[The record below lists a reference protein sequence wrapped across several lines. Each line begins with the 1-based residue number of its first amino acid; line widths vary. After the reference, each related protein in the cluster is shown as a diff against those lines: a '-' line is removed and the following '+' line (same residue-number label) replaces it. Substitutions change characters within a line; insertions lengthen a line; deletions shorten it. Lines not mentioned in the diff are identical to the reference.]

1 MPKYGV
7 QMVDGGV
14 ATVKH
19 DNLRAA
25 LADTQND
32 KFVRVTLVDANDE
45 SEGYIRRDRFAA
57 FARIDDDA

>member
-19 DNLRAA
+19 DNLPQA
-25 LADTQND
+25 LAGTQDD
-32 KFVRVTLVDANDE
+32 KFVQVLIEDGDGMNSA
-45 SEGYIRRDRFAA
+45 YIRRDRFAA
-57 FARIDDDA
+57 FARIDEDA